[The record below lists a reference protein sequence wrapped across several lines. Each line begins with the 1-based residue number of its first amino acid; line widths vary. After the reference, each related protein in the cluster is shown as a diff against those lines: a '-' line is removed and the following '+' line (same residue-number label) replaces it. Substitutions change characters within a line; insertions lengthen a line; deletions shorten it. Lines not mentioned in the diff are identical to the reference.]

1 MEQAVA
7 VRARSGRQAG
17 TTSLLRDPAIIGL
30 ALAALLVTAFHASFI
45 GGHVLQTVTCWI
57 ELAVL
62 HGVLVYYATR
72 VLAIPEQ
79 PGMSR
84 RFWRGIQLAGSIYLL
99 GDLVQFVAI
108 AKDPYARLSAIG
120 IPLQAATV
128 DVGTVLVVGV
138 LITMPLGLTSIRE
151 RTRFWLD
158 TATVMVAAA
167 AFGWYYSIVP
177 GSPLYNGQNEFQ
189 AVHDLFF
196 GPVVMLVGLFV
207 VVKVLLSGYRP
218 FTKLAGIVLSLAAGV
233 EGIIQTTNASIVGE
247 SRYSALFATTILA
260 NALLAATAIV
270 QERQVA
276 ADPRILSK
284 GRKRYYSLL
293 PYGAIAAVYALLV
306 VILTKHGLDARAWL
320 VLGAAIGSTVLVVVR
335 QLAAFTENARLLA
348 ELDAKVRERDELSA
362 ALRHQAFHDSLTG
375 LANRALFT
383 DRVDAALARGRRGNA
398 VTIVMIID
406 LDDFKPV
413 NDRLG
418 HRAGDILLKEI
429 AARLTESVRETDTV
443 ARLGGDEFAALLD
456 GSVAGGV
463 AGVAERMVQAISMPV
478 DVGPGE
484 SVTVGASV
492 GVAVDHDGETSTDA
506 MMHQADVAMYAAKHR
521 GKGAYEISGQTTRE
535 RRIRHVGGPLTV
547 VQSEPPSRS
556 QHADDSVPRRRW
568 TDHKLAAE

>member
-7 VRARSGRQAG
+7 VRARSGRHAG
-17 TTSLLRDPAIIGL
+17 TTSLLRDPVIIGL
-30 ALAALLVTAFHASFI
+30 ALAALLITAFHATYV
-45 GGHVLQTVTCWI
+45 GGHVVQTVVCWI
-57 ELAVL
+57 GLGVL
-62 HGVLVYYATR
+62 HGVLAYYATR
-72 VLAIPEQ
+72 VLAIPDQ

-84 RFWRGIQLAGSIYLL
+84 RFWRAIQLAGTVYLL
-99 GDLVQFVAI
+99 GDLVQLVAI
-108 AKDPYARLSAIG
+108 ARDPYARFSATG
-120 IPLQAATV
+120 VPLQAGAV
-128 DVGTVLVVGV
+128 DVGTVVVVGV

-177 GSPLYNGQNEFQ
+177 GSPLYNGRNGFQ
-189 AVHDLFF
+189 AIHDLFF
-196 GPVVMLVGLFV
+196 GPVVMLVGMFV

-218 FTKLAGIVLSLAAGV
+218 FTKLAGILLSLAAGV
-233 EGIIQTTNASIVGE
+233 EGIAQTTTEALIGDN
-247 SRYSALFATTILA
+247 RYSAVFAITILA
-260 NALLAATAIV
+260 NALLAGTPIV
-270 QERQVA
+270 QQRQVA
-276 ADPRILSK
+276 ADPQILAK
-284 GRKRYYSLL
+284 ARKRYYSLL

-306 VILTKHGLDARAWL
+306 VILTNHGLDVRAWL
-320 VLGAAIGSTVLVVVR
+320 VLGAAIGSTILVVVR

-383 DRVDAALARGRRGNA
+383 DRLDAALARGRRANA

-429 AARLTESVRETDTV
+429 AARLLECVRETDTV

-463 AGVAERMVQAISMPV
+463 AGVAERMVHAISMPV
-478 DVGPGE
+478 DVGGGQ
-484 SVTVGASV
+484 SVAVGASV

-506 MMHQADVAMYAAKHR
+506 MMHQADVAMYSAKRR
-521 GKGAYEISGQTTRE
+521 GKGAYEISGLTTRE
-535 RRIRHVGGPLTV
+535 RRMRHVGGPLTV
-547 VQSEPPSRS
+547 VPSEPPSRS
-556 QHADDSVPRRRW
+556 QHPDDSIPRRRW
-568 TDHKLAAE
+568 TDHKLTAD